1 MSSPIF
7 HTQAR
12 GRYDSIINL
21 GAVCTPTLSL
31 QVALFSATRQD
42 DVFFGIGTTQWL
54 VLQKD
59 KDAQHSCAIAVDI
72 VGALSK

>member
-1 MSSPIF
+1 
-7 HTQAR
+7 
-12 GRYDSIINL
+12 
-21 GAVCTPTLSL
+21 L

-42 DVFFGIGTTQWL
+42 DGFFGIGTTQWL

-72 VGALSK
+72 AGALSK